1 MNLKSWIDRSLVS
14 VLSLSMVLLSKEPVY
29 SQQTTFSCGDSNG
42 IPATIAHSPKH
53 GDVPIIE
60 WVSNYFA
67 DSGYDPQTRCNQVS
81 ARFQEYSDRGELKY
95 LTTGRIN
102 DEPVICAKQAE
113 DRPCN
118 LLFTIKKISSP
129 GETLQRLLNIRSD
142 SSSPALKE
150 TNEQV
155 LINFNI
161 LLEEKAGALST
172 SPQASPSQ
180 DLETDTNPNPNPEPI
195 SDSNPDS
202 LF

>member
-1 MNLKSWIDRSLVS
+1 MEIDRGTSWIGFAVITLAT
-14 VLSLSMVLLSKEPVY
+14 VLLSSNPAQ
-29 SQQTTFSCGDSNG
+29 SQQTTFFCGDSNG
-42 IPATIAHSPKH
+42 IPATIVHSPKH

-67 DSGYDPQTRCNQVS
+67 DSGYDPQTRCSQVS

-102 DEPVICAKQAE
+102 RESVICATAAK

-118 LLFTIKKISSP
+118 LLFTLKKISNP
-129 GETLQRLLNIRSD
+129 GETLQRLLDIRSD
-142 SSSPALKE
+142 SSSPALQE
-150 TNEQV
+150 TNDRV
-155 LINFNI
+155 FINFNI
-161 LLEEKAGALST
+161 MLEEKAGALST
-172 SPQASPSQ
+172 SPQTSPSQ
-180 DLETDTNPNPNPEPI
+180 DLETDTNPNPQPI